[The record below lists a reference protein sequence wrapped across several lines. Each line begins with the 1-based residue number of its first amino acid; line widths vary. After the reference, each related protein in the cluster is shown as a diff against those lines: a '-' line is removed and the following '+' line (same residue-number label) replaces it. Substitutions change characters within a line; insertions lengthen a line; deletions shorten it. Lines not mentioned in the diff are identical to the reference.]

1 MDKTETKDKK
11 GHKVVKYLTHTEAL
25 NAIDT
30 ARALKTRKQFSG
42 NLIALAMQLQYY
54 AGLRVS
60 ELTAVTPRDIKLEDS
75 RLDILVRGKGNKQR
89 VVPIVN
95 ESLIATINYINNDG
109 INFDKPYINKDRR
122 TIWRW
127 YKSVEAK
134 TGIYINTHIFR
145 HSFARNLLQKGIPI
159 NTVSLLLGH
168 SYLSTTINS
177 YLQLS
182 PNIKELELAWE
193 LLNNEKEGWS
203 K

>member
-109 INFDKPYINKDRR
+109 RLTKPLIRRKDVSKN
-122 TIWRW
+122 ID
-127 YKSVEAK
+127 VAK
-134 TGIYINTHIFR
+134 R
-145 HSFARNLLQKGIPI
+145 HSKEKDVSVNYKKCLPEDVVKDGKTYDVVISFEVIEHVRNAEGFVE
-159 NTVSLLLGH
+159 TCC
-168 SYLSTTINS
+168 
-177 YLQLS
+177 
-182 PNIKELELAWE
+182 E
-193 LLNNEKEGWS
+193 LLKTEFNNWPHFQEILDFLWN
-203 K
+203 